1 MGEWWL
7 LPVAYLV
14 GSIPWGLLIV
24 RLARGVDVRR
34 YGSGSTGTTNV
45 LRTAG
50 KGLAILV
57 LAADTGKGV
66 LIVSLS
72 RLLSDDPI
80 IHAAVGVLVI
90 AGHVWPIF
98 AGFRGGRGVATGVG
112 AAAGL
117 DPLAALMG
125 MVTFIPT
132 VWLTRYVSLG
142 SVAGVFG
149 TVTTIIVRSFIGTN
163 PLAYLW
169 FGFIGGGMV
178 IFVHRAN
185 IKRLL
190 NGTERR
196 LGEATAVTNP

>member
-14 GSIPWGLLIV
+14 GSVPWGLLIV

-50 KGLAILV
+50 KGLAVLV

-80 IHAAVGVLVI
+80 VHPAVAVLVI
-90 AGHVWPIF
+90 VGHVWPVF

-112 AAAGL
+112 AAGGL

-125 MVTFIPT
+125 LAAFVPT
-132 VWLTRYVSLG
+132 VWFTRYVSLG
-142 SVAGVFG
+142 SIAGVFG
-149 TVTTIIVRSFIGTN
+149 AVTTIIVRSLIGTN

-169 FGFIGGGMV
+169 FGFIGGGVV

-190 NGTERR
+190 NGTERK
-196 LGEATAVTNP
+196 LGEPAS

>member
-1 MGEWWL
+1 M
-7 LPVAYLV
+7 
-14 GSIPWGLLIV
+14 
-24 RLARGVDVRR
+24 RLTRGVDVRR

-50 KGLAILV
+50 KGLAVLV

-80 IHAAVGVLVI
+80 IHATVGVLVI
-90 AGHVWPIF
+90 VGHVWPVF
-98 AGFRGGRGVATGVG
+98 AGFHGGRGVATGVG

-125 MVTFIPT
+125 MAAFVPT

-142 SVAGVFG
+142 SIAGVFG
-149 TVTTIIVRSFIGTN
+149 AVTTIIVRSLIEAN

-196 LGEATAVTNP
+196 LGEPTVVSNP

>member
-14 GSIPWGLLIV
+14 GSVPWGLLIV
-24 RLARGVDVRR
+24 RVARGIDVRW

-50 KGLAILV
+50 KGLAVLV

-80 IHAAVGVLVI
+80 IHTAVAVLVI
-90 AGHVWPIF
+90 MGHVWPVF

-117 DPLAALMG
+117 DPLAAAMG
-125 MVTFIPT
+125 LAAFVPT

-142 SVAGVFG
+142 SIAGVLG
-149 TVTTIIVRSFIGTN
+149 AVTTIIVRSLLGTN
-163 PLAYLW
+163 PLTYIW
-169 FGFIGGGMV
+169 FGFIGGGVV

-190 NGTERR
+190 KGTERR
-196 LGEATAVTNP
+196 LGEPVS

>member
-1 MGEWWL
+1 MGDWWL

-14 GSIPWGLLIV
+14 GSVPWGLLIV
-24 RLARGVDVRR
+24 RFARGVDVRR

-57 LAADTGKGV
+57 LAADTGKGALV
-66 LIVSLS
+66 VSLS
-72 RLLSDDPI
+72 RLLSDDPVA
-80 IHAAVGVLVI
+80 HTAVAVLVI
-90 AGHVWPIF
+90 AGHVWPVF

-112 AAAGL
+112 AAGGL
-117 DPLAALMG
+117 DPLAALIG
-125 MVTFIPT
+125 IVAFVPT

-142 SVAGVFG
+142 SLAGVFG
-149 TVTTIIVRSFIGTN
+149 VVTTIIVRSLIGNN

-169 FGFIGGGMV
+169 FGVIGGVVV

-190 NGTERR
+190 SGTERR
-196 LGEATAVTNP
+196 LGEQVS

>member
-1 MGEWWL
+1 
-7 LPVAYLV
+7 
-14 GSIPWGLLIV
+14 
-24 RLARGVDVRR
+24 
-34 YGSGSTGTTNV
+34 
-45 LRTAG
+45 
-50 KGLAILV
+50 
-57 LAADTGKGV
+57 
-66 LIVSLS
+66 
-72 RLLSDDPI
+72 
-80 IHAAVGVLVI
+80 
-90 AGHVWPIF
+90 
-98 AGFRGGRGVATGVG
+98 
-112 AAAGL
+112 
-117 DPLAALMG
+117 LAALMG

>member
-1 MGEWWL
+1 
-7 LPVAYLV
+7 
-14 GSIPWGLLIV
+14 
-24 RLARGVDVRR
+24 
-34 YGSGSTGTTNV
+34 
-45 LRTAG
+45 
-50 KGLAILV
+50 LV

-80 IHAAVGVLVI
+80 IHAAAGVLVI
-90 AGHVWPIF
+90 VGHVLPVF
-98 AGFRGGRGVATGVG
+98 AGFRGGRGVATGIG

-117 DPLAALMG
+117 DPLAALVG
-125 MVTFIPT
+125 MVAFIPT

-142 SVAGVFG
+142 SIAGVFG
-149 TVTTIIVRSFIGTN
+149 TVTTIAMNSLIGTN

-178 IFVHRAN
+178 VFVHRAN

-196 LGEATAVTNP
+196 LSEPTAVANP